1 MNETI
6 CKNCEEPFYYS
17 TTEYSV
23 DCPHCFSSV
32 AVTPNLPIIE
42 ELPDPT
48 SEPGTKDVIENAT

>member
-6 CKNCEEPFYYS
+6 CQYCEEPFYYS

-32 AVTPNLPIIE
+32 AVTPNLPLQE
-42 ELPDPT
+42 DPPDPP
-48 SEPGTKDVIENAT
+48 SEDGLEEVMENAT